1 MVLDLEERV
10 SGAVKELKER
20 GLVSSYLRSFVVARI
35 NPLRW
40 IKGEPPP
47 LEEVL
52 KTMLERAAKFN
63 VEKIRPQDLAGAA
76 GPPDEEAYT
85 SLLGGSIMAKKQA
98 GAVLP
103 NLTEAEQDLIWH
115 MEHGYQLETDS
126 LGGDPLLRRL
136 KDDEVVRPASAN
148 RNTVKA
154 LEERGLI
161 SSGKSRAPLTIAW
174 HIKTKA
180 KK

>member
-1 MVLDLEERV
+1 M
-10 SGAVKELKER
+10 
-20 GLVSSYLRSFVVARI
+20 
-35 NPLRW
+35 
-40 IKGEPPP
+40 
-47 LEEVL
+47 
-52 KTMLERAAKFN
+52 
-63 VEKIRPQDLAGAA
+63 
-76 GPPDEEAYT
+76 
-85 SLLGGSIMAKKQA
+85 LLGGSIVAKKQP

-103 NLTEAEQDLIWH
+103 KLTEAEQDLIWH

-126 LGGDPLLRRL
+126 LGGDPVLRRL

-161 SSGKSRAPLTIAW
+161 SSAKSRAPLTIAW

>member
-1 MVLDLEERV
+1 
-10 SGAVKELKER
+10 
-20 GLVSSYLRSFVVARI
+20 
-35 NPLRW
+35 
-40 IKGEPPP
+40 
-47 LEEVL
+47 
-52 KTMLERAAKFN
+52 
-63 VEKIRPQDLAGAA
+63 
-76 GPPDEEAYT
+76 
-85 SLLGGSIMAKKQA
+85 MAKKQP

-103 NLTEAEQDLIWH
+103 KLTETEQDLIWH

-126 LGGDPLLRRL
+126 LGGDPVLRRM
-136 KDDEVVRPASAN
+136 KDEVVRPVSAN

-161 SSGKSRAPLTIAW
+161 SSGKSRDPLTIAW

>member
-1 MVLDLEERV
+1 
-10 SGAVKELKER
+10 
-20 GLVSSYLRSFVVARI
+20 
-35 NPLRW
+35 
-40 IKGEPPP
+40 
-47 LEEVL
+47 
-52 KTMLERAAKFN
+52 
-63 VEKIRPQDLAGAA
+63 
-76 GPPDEEAYT
+76 
-85 SLLGGSIMAKKQA
+85 MAKKQA

-103 NLTEAEQDLIWH
+103 KLTKAEQDLIWH

-126 LGGDPLLRRL
+126 LGGDPVLRRL

-180 KK
+180 NK